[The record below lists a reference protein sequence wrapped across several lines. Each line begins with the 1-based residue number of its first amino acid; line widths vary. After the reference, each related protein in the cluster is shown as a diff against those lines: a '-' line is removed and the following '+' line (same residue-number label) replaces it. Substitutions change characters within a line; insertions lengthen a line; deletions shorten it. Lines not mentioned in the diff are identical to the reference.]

1 MFWIRYIFLSNC
13 CCYSSQKSQPLGHN
27 CYVNFYDYW
36 VVQLYFC
43 EIHIRTHQRQFGLIY
58 RITRSKSL
66 HWSVLGVSALE
77 KTFTRPE
84 AAVPSPTHIMYWL
97 LIYWSCVYSSWF
109 PKPLLLTK
117 ANTVSQL
124 LHEPFSHLFLAS
136 DSILMYSRAE

>member
-1 MFWIRYIFLSNC
+1 
-13 CCYSSQKSQPLGHN
+13 
-27 CYVNFYDYW
+27 
-36 VVQLYFC
+36 
-43 EIHIRTHQRQFGLIY
+43 
-58 RITRSKSL
+58 
-66 HWSVLGVSALE
+66 VSALE

-124 LHEPFSHLFLAS
+124 LYEPFCHLFLARLCP
-136 DSILMYSRAE
+136 DVQWQRMSRIPCIRDL